1 MDIVDSL
8 LCYVETRDRKLL
20 ITSDIEIEPRNLTVI
35 TVDILAWLKLEHKR
49 TLWMG
54 EGRKT
59 CLKPFKL
66 DMQCSWCLDLDRLVE
81 KEREFQLYFKI
92 ENGYLNFSD
101 NVTEE
106 ERKVLREKAFQN
118 YNPPI
123 CAG

>member
-49 TLWMG
+49 TLWMA

-118 YNPPI
+118 YNPQI